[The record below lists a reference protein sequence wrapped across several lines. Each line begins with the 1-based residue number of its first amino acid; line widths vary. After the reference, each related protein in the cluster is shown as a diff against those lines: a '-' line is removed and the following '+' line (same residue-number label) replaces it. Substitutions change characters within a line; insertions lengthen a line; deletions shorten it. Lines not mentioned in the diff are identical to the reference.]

1 MHLPELDD
9 LHVVVRL
16 DAPFIIAFRGVS
28 PQGKVLLET
37 PRAEEASFAPNC
49 VTIRFAR
56 AQKSRRLR
64 IRMAVLAELRYP
76 TTRLAKVFSGLL
88 ALILFVF
95 VSVTTV
101 SGFLLYQI
109 LRPARTP
116 ASFDLSVMM
125 GQPSQFSFPI
135 PGEPDR
141 VGWFFPG
148 LRGAP
153 TIVVCHGYLSQ
164 RADVL
169 TLASSLQEH
178 QFNVLLFDFTG
189 HGSTPGVT
197 TLGYKETQ
205 ELAAAVQALSQRDDV
220 DHKEFG
226 LWGVDM
232 GGYAAL
238 EVATRD
244 PRIRALAVDD
254 AYADPRTMVRMQVT
268 HSGLASLPLVLD
280 FTDFGF
286 RMLNYD
292 FRNMPPVSTRMA
304 ATRGVP
310 KLFIQS
316 ADRPGLASETM
327 RLFIQSPDPKESVSD
342 RLSYADMPDDDRHS
356 YENRI
361 VSFFL
366 QYIPP
371 TSQP

>member
-1 MHLPELDD
+1 RRTVLPFVLPG
-9 LHVVVRL
+9 RR
-16 DAPFIIAFRGVS
+16 IRGA
-28 PQGKVLLET
+28 L
-37 PRAEEASFAPNC
+37 AD
-49 VTIRFAR
+49 
-56 AQKSRRLR
+56 
-64 IRMAVLAELRYP
+64 RMAVLAELRYP

-88 ALILFVF
+88 ALLLFVF

-109 LRPARTP
+109 LHPARTP
-116 ASFDLSVMM
+116 ASFDLNVMM
-125 GQPSQFSFPI
+125 GQPSTFSFPI
-135 PGEPDR
+135 EGEPDR
-141 VGWFFPG
+141 DGWFFPG

-197 TLGYKETQ
+197 TLGYKETR
-205 ELAAAVQALSQRDDV
+205 ELEAAVQALSQRDDV
-220 DHKEFG
+220 DHQHFG

-238 EVATRD
+238 EVASRD
-244 PRIRALAVDD
+244 PRIGAIAVDD

-268 HSGLASLPLVLD
+268 HSGLASLPLVLN
-280 FTDFGF
+280 FADFGF
-286 RMLNYD
+286 RMVNYE
-292 FRNMPPVSTRMA
+292 FRNMPPVTARLG
-304 ATRGVP
+304 ATKGIP

-316 ADRPGLASETM
+316 DDRPGLANETLH
-327 RLFIQSPDPKESVSD
+327 LFIQAPDPKQTVRD
-342 RLSYADMPDDDRHS
+342 RLSYGEMPDDARHG

-371 TSQP
+371 TSQQ